1 APEVERPFCR
11 EGEVEFVARGDVGVA
26 RLGQHRMG
34 SESVLAASGLAVAE
48 LAHRSRTPAV
58 GLALVGE
65 RADVGASDGDG
76 RELDAS
82 GDLHRLRAVQRR
94 GASTDAGGM
103 DLVLPPAIRIAVE
116 GDPAG
121 DVVLDLRHLRVQG
134 VLAGPDRILSEGERP
149 ELDLGAVDGRRHP
162 DRDGAVLVVADA
174 ELARVV
180 SPPAEGLAQVV
191 EAAAVVGSDEERG
204 EALRAD
210 DRYDLLR
217 RMMASAQHADAELP
231 ALVVAPAPRLAALGQ
246 AATVPVAGGDHAEA
260 KVQLARVDRRRKVVT
275 GQVGAPC
282 LAGLV
287 SPPAPGGFAREPAG
301 VVHSSRYGL
310 HPQDDAEF
318 RLAGYRIPFDRDRE
332 LAIDRPARSQKAGF
346 VHGGRGP

>member
-1 APEVERPFCR
+1 V
-11 EGEVEFVARGDVGVA
+11 VG
-26 RLGQHRMG
+26 
-34 SESVLAASGLAVAE
+34 
-48 LAHRSRTPAV
+48 
-58 GLALVGE
+58 
-65 RADVGASDGDG
+65 
-76 RELDAS
+76 
-82 GDLHRLRAVQRR
+82 
-94 GASTDAGGM
+94 
-103 DLVLPPAIRIAVE
+103 
-116 GDPAG
+116 
-121 DVVLDLRHLRVQG
+121 
-134 VLAGPDRILSEGERP
+134 
-149 ELDLGAVDGRRHP
+149 
-162 DRDGAVLVVADA
+162 
-174 ELARVV
+174 
-180 SPPAEGLAQVV
+180 
-191 EAAAVVGSDEERG
+191 AAAVVAAAEERG

-210 DRYDLLR
+210 DRYGLLR

-346 VHGGRGP
+346 VHGGRGPCITVVAGSDLGDLPAERAVEKLLAILAVKPHGVLERLADDELCVVRVDLDPVDPLRQDLHRHGGRHSARGRRNLRLAGLDPEELAVFVDGCDLRVGAAPLHRALDG